1 MKRKFPLGVF
11 AILALSLVLVL
22 SLAGC
27 GNQAQPD
34 PDPDPDENGN
44 GEEEPPAQEGGFF
57 EITGSDSEVN
67 LVQSL
72 VETFAD
78 VNTAAEFS
86 VTGGGSGVGIAALIN
101 GTADVANSS
110 RPMSEAEIAQA
121 KGNNVDPVPIV
132 FAFDGVAAVVN
143 EDNPVK
149 ELTLEQ
155 LGKIYAGTI
164 TNWSEVGGENL
175 PITLFG
181 RQPTSGTFVF
191 FRDLVVKGD
200 YSPNMNQMPGT
211 SAIVEGV
218 SQDKGGIGYAAI
230 GYVKGAAGIAA
241 LSIAAVEGAE
251 YISPLDDDKV
261 FGGQYA
267 MTRPLFQYVN
277 GKPTGAL
284 KEFFEFEL
292 SKAGE
297 DIVVAEGFLPVTPEY
312 VEKNKQYLN

>member
-1 MKRKFPLGVF
+1 MKRKFRMGVF
-11 AILALSLVLVL
+11 ALIALSLILALSL
-22 SLAGC
+22 SGC

-34 PDPDPDENGN
+34 PKPDENGN
-44 GEEEPPAQEGGFF
+44 EPPAQEGGNF

-72 VETFAD
+72 VEAFAG

-101 GTADVANSS
+101 GTTDVANSS
-110 RPMSEAEIAQA
+110 RPMSNDEIAQA
-121 KGNNVDPVPIV
+121 KANNVNPVPIV
-132 FAFDGVAAVVN
+132 FSFDGVSAVVN
-143 EDNPVK
+143 ESNPVK

-164 TNWSEVGGENL
+164 TNWSEVGGENV

-191 FRDLVVKGD
+191 FREVVVKGD

-218 SQDKGGIGYAAI
+218 TQDKGGIGYAAI
-230 GYVKGAAGIAA
+230 GYVKGAEGISA
-241 LSIAAVEGAE
+241 LSIAAKEGDP
-251 YISPLDDDKV
+251 YISPLDDEKV
-261 FGGQYA
+261 FSGAYA
-267 MTRPLFQYVN
+267 LTRPLFHYVN

-292 SKAGE
+292 SKAGQ
-297 DIVVAEGFLPVTPEY
+297 DIVVKEGFLPVTPEY
-312 VEKNKQYLN
+312 VQKNKQYLD

>member
-1 MKRKFPLGVF
+1 MRKTTRLGV
-11 AILALSLVLVL
+11 ILLFSILILTLGLS
-22 SLAGC
+22 GC
-27 GNQAQPD
+27 GSQD
-34 PDPDPDENGN
+34 S
-44 GEEEPPAQEGGFF
+44 EEPADDPQEGGFF

-72 VETFAD
+72 VEAFAD
-78 VNTAAEFS
+78 VNEAAEFS
-86 VTGGGSGVGIAALIN
+86 VTGGGSGVGIAAIIN
-101 GTADVANSS
+101 GTAHIANSS
-110 RPMSEAEIAQA
+110 RPMSNDEIAQA
-121 KGNNVDPVPIV
+121 KANNVDPIPIV

-143 EDNPVK
+143 ANNPVK

-164 TNWSEVGGENL
+164 TNWSEVGGDNL

-218 SQDKGGIGYAAI
+218 AQDASGIGYAAI
-230 GYVKGAAGIAA
+230 GYVKGAEGIAA
-241 LSIAAVEGAE
+241 VSIAAKDGDP
-251 YISPLDDDKV
+251 YISPLDDEKV
-261 FGGQYA
+261 FSGAYA
-267 MTRPLFQYVN
+267 LTRPLFQYVN
-277 GKPTGAL
+277 GVPAGAL

-292 SKAGE
+292 SAAGQ
-297 DIVVAEGFLPVTPEY
+297 DIVVEAGFLPVTPEY
-312 VEKNKQYLN
+312 VQKNQQYLR

>member
-1 MKRKFPLGVF
+1 MMKTTKLGAIIFIGVF
-11 AILALSLVLVL
+11 LLTIGT
-22 SLAGC
+22 AGC
-27 GNQAQPD
+27 GSQDNPVS
-34 PDPDPDENGN
+34 NGN
-44 GEEEPPAQEGGFF
+44 ADDVPVEGGFF

-67 LVQSL
+67 VVQAL
-72 VETFAD
+72 VEAFAD
-78 VNTAAEFS
+78 VNKETEFS
-86 VTGGGSGVGIAALIN
+86 VTGGGSGVGIAAIIN
-101 GTADVANSS
+101 GTADIANSS
-110 RPMSEAEIAQA
+110 RPMSDDEIAQA
-121 KGNNVDPVPIV
+121 KANNVDPVPIV

-143 EDNPVK
+143 AENPVT

-218 SQDKGGIGYAAI
+218 TQDKGGIGYAAI
-230 GYVKGAAGIAA
+230 GYVKGAEGIAA
-241 LSIAAVEGAE
+241 VNIATSAGAE
-251 YISPLDDDKV
+251 YISPLDDEKV
-261 FGGQYA
+261 FSGQYA
-267 MTRPLFQYVN
+267 LTRPLFQYVN

-292 SKAGE
+292 SPVGQE
-297 DIVVAEGFLPVTPEY
+297 IVVAQGFLPVTPEY
-312 VEKNKQYLN
+312 VQKNLEYLH

>member
-1 MKRKFPLGVF
+1 MKRKSSLGVF
-11 AILALSLVLVL
+11 ALIALCLILALTL
-22 SLAGC
+22 SGC

-34 PDPDPDENGN
+34 PDPDPDPNG
-44 GEEEPPAQEGGFF
+44 GEEPPAQEGGSF

-72 VETFAD
+72 VESFAD
-78 VNTAAEFS
+78 VNALAEFS

-110 RPMSEAEIAQA
+110 RPMSNDEIAQA
-121 KGNNVDPVPIV
+121 KANNVDPVPIV
-132 FAFDGVAAVVN
+132 FAFDGVATVIN
-143 EDNPVK
+143 KDNPVT
-149 ELTLEQ
+149 ELTLDQ

-164 TNWSEVGGENL
+164 TNWSEVGGENI

-218 SQDKGGIGYAAI
+218 AQDKGGIGYAAI
-230 GYVKGAAGIAA
+230 GYVKGAEGISAI
-241 LSIAAVEGAE
+241 SIASKDGDAF
-251 YISPLDDDKV
+251 ISPLDDEKV
-261 FGGQYA
+261 FSGEYA
-267 MTRPLFQYVN
+267 LTRPLFHYVN

-284 KEFFEFEL
+284 KEFFQFEL
-292 SKAGE
+292 SKAGQ
-297 DIVVAEGFLPVTPEY
+297 DIIVSEGFLPVTPEY
-312 VEKNKQYLN
+312 VQKNNQYLN

>member
-1 MKRKFPLGVF
+1 MKRKFSLGVF
-11 AILALSLVLVL
+11 AIIALSLVLVL
-22 SLAGC
+22 SLSGC

-34 PDPDPDENGN
+34 PTPDPNENG
-44 GEEEPPAQEGGFF
+44 GEEPPAQEGGFF

-67 LVQSL
+67 LVQSM
-72 VETFAD
+72 VEDFAV

-101 GTADVANSS
+101 GTTDVANSS

-121 KGNNVDPVPIV
+121 KTNNVNPVPIV

-143 EDNPVK
+143 KDNPVQ
-149 ELTLEQ
+149 ELTVEQ

-164 TNWSEVGGENL
+164 TNWSEVGGENI

-218 SQDKGGIGYAAI
+218 TQDKGGIGYAAI

-241 LSIAAVEGAE
+241 LSIAAAEGAE
-251 YISPLDDDKV
+251 YISPLDDGKV

-292 SKAGE
+292 SKAGQ
-297 DIVVAEGFLPVTPEY
+297 DIVVKEGFLPVTPEY

>member
-1 MKRKFPLGVF
+1 MMKTTKLGFIIFIGVF
-11 AILALSLVLVL
+11 LLTIGT
-22 SLAGC
+22 AGC
-27 GNQAQPD
+27 GSQDNPVS
-34 PDPDPDENGN
+34 NGKADDV
-44 GEEEPPAQEGGFF
+44 PVEGGFF

-67 LVQSL
+67 VVQAL
-72 VETFAD
+72 VEAFAD
-78 VNTAAEFS
+78 VNKETDFS
-86 VTGGGSGVGIAALIN
+86 VTGGGSGVGIAAIIN
-101 GTADVANSS
+101 GTADIANSS
-110 RPMSEAEIAQA
+110 RPMSDDEIAQA
-121 KGNNVDPVPIV
+121 KANNVDPVPIV

-143 EDNPVK
+143 AENPVT

-218 SQDKGGIGYAAI
+218 TQDKGGIGYAAI
-230 GYVKGAAGIAA
+230 GYVKGTEGIAA
-241 LSIAAVEGAE
+241 VNIATSAGAE
-251 YISPLDDDKV
+251 YISPLDDEKV
-261 FGGQYA
+261 FSGQYA
-267 MTRPLFQYVN
+267 LTRPLFQYVN

-292 SKAGE
+292 SPAGQE
-297 DIVVAEGFLPVTPEY
+297 IVVAQGFLPVTPEY
-312 VEKNKQYLN
+312 VQKNLEYLH